1 MEFTLLDNGIDSL
14 KKTQD
19 SLKRFNELNR
29 QNSYHLL
36 KDAII
41 YINHGIEILLKY
53 ILSSRNESLIF
64 KDIKAYMKAKE
75 QLKHMSPKVKGFGTY
90 LERNMPT
97 VFDVPKDKLQNKTL
111 ETITLREA
119 VDRIEFLCDI
129 EITKEF
135 RDSIYLINKYRNDI
149 THHSIK
155 LTSEEEQ
162 KLVKELKILYVNI
175 LGFFEGQIPGIYEKV
190 DSERFEVTLAEME
203 QWQQDIEDFY
213 HERSLSD
220 LSEDDLL

>member
-19 SLKRFNELNR
+19 SIIRFNELHR
-29 QNSYHLL
+29 PNSYHLL

-41 YINHGIEILLKY
+41 YLNHGIEILLKH

-64 KDIKAYMKAKE
+64 KDIKLYMKAKE
-75 QLKHMSPKVKGFGTY
+75 QLKHLPSKEKGFGTY
-90 LERNMPT
+90 LEKNKPT
-97 VFDVPKDKLQNKTL
+97 VFDIPKDKLQNKIL
-111 ETITLREA
+111 ETITLKEA

-135 RDSIYLINKYRNDI
+135 GDSIYLINKYRNDI

-155 LTSEEEQ
+155 LTSEEEDN
-162 KLVKELKILYVNI
+162 LIKELRILYVNI
-175 LGFFEGQIPGIYEKV
+175 VAFFDEHITGIHEEINSY
-190 DSERFEVTLAEME
+190 RFEVTETEMRE
-203 QWQQDIEDFY
+203 WQQNMAEFNQ
-213 HERSLSD
+213 ERTLND
-220 LSEDDLL
+220 LAEDDL